1 MIFNDNLTRK
11 FYHQK
16 DRIVFFLDAVMT
28 FIETYGYFP
37 NENDK
42 WNHFFCH
49 NFAKNHVIRS
59 VSRSHS
65 NGCSRH
71 FSTCSDLSILHSKF
85 SDPICSY
92 FISDNLFCLPNF
104 IQSLKSSLQY
114 VKRA

>member
-42 WNHFFCH
+42 
-49 NFAKNHVIRS
+49 
-59 VSRSHS
+59 
-65 NGCSRH
+65 
-71 FSTCSDLSILHSKF
+71 
-85 SDPICSY
+85 
-92 FISDNLFCLPNF
+92 
-104 IQSLKSSLQY
+104 
-114 VKRA
+114 